1 MSELKGVRWGVRE
14 RKICGSNG
22 NIHMELLSVLEEAG
36 VE

>member
-1 MSELKGVRWGVRE
+1 MSDLKGVRWGVRE

-22 NIHMELLSVLEEAG
+22 KIHDELLNALKQAG